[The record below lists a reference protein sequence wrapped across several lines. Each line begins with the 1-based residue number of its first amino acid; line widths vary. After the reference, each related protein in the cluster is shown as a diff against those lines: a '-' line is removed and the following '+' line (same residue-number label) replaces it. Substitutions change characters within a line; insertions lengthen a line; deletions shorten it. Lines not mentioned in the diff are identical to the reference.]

1 MGDFNAHLGFI
12 GEQET
17 NYNGQLVLDFMT
29 ERNMILMND
38 TDKCSGTTTWSKQ
51 SQKSTID
58 FLLVNNAAYNICS
71 RMQIDEKQEKF
82 DLSDHNLIETTLK
95 MDCDHINYQRRGE

>member
-29 ERNMILMND
+29 ERNFKDSWYIIPAQGYISSVCPTYTVQHFD
-38 TDKCSGTTTWSKQ
+38 FTTFPLLFIVMGIINKRKSPTPLASKE
-51 SQKSTID
+51 SSE
-58 FLLVNNAAYNICS
+58 NN
-71 RMQIDEKQEKF
+71 
-82 DLSDHNLIETTLK
+82 
-95 MDCDHINYQRRGE
+95 